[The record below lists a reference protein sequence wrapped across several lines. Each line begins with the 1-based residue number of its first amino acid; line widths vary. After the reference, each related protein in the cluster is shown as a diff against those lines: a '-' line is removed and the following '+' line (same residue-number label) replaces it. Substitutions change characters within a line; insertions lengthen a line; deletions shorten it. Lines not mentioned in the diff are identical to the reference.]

1 MLSHQLLPNAFSEIF
16 MHATTRHRLTL
27 ADRYGL
33 AAALCNDLIEEDEKQ
48 AIDRILHGVRRGHI
62 QLVDDL
68 STLELPKAPP
78 QKESFHPNRFNVH
91 KFVHPVNAQLSPKAR
106 SLGAAKG

>member
-16 MHATTRHRLTL
+16 RHATTNHQLSL

-33 AAALCNDLIEEDEKQ
+33 AATLCSALIEEEEKR

-62 QLVDDL
+62 QLVEDL
-68 STLELPKAPP
+68 STLELPKAT
-78 QKESFHPNRFNVH
+78 QIKESFHPNRFNVH
-91 KFVHPVNAQLSPKAR
+91 KFMNPVNAQLATKTR
-106 SLGAAKG
+106 SLGATKG